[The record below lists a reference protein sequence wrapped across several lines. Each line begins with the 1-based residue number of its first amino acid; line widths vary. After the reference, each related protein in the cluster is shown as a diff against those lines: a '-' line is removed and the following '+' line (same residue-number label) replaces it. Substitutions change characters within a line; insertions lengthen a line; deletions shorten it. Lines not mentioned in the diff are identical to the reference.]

1 MKLFSLREECKIA
14 SSVVTQFTQILGD
27 LLALQH
33 SELCKQLKGILRN
46 NGTDT
51 ANIDGL
57 DDMLNSSAA
66 ANDACENLNS
76 AVKLDRYM
84 QNMHYYVSPKEFL
97 INPVYDDKC
106 YTEQY
111 VPILQTLQGLLKHKD
126 VLAKVL
132 NGQTSSDYVLRDI
145 CYGSKVN
152 TRPFFSSDQ
161 KHYKS
166 FSIMMNLLSSVHWD
180 QK

>member
-33 SELCKQLKGILRN
+33 SKLCKQLKGILRN
-46 NGTDT
+46 YGTDT

-57 DDMLNSSAA
+57 DDMLNSS
-66 ANDACENLNS
+66 CENLNS

-97 INPVYDDKC
+97 MNPVYDDKC

-111 VPILQTLQGLLKHKD
+111 VPILQTLQRSFK
-126 VLAKVL
+126 A
-132 NGQTSSDYVLRDI
+132 QR
-145 CYGSKVN
+145 C
-152 TRPFFSSDQ
+152 FS
-161 KHYKS
+161 
-166 FSIMMNLLSSVHWD
+166 
-180 QK
+180 

>member
-27 LLALQH
+27 LLALKH
-33 SELCKQLKGILRN
+33 SELCKQLKGIMRN

-57 DDMLNSSAA
+57 DDMLNSS
-66 ANDACENLNS
+66 CENLNS

-97 INPVYDDKC
+97 MNPVYDDKC

-126 VLAKVL
+126 VLAEVL
-132 NGQTSSDYVLRDI
+132 NGDSSSDSVLRDI
-145 CYGSKVN
+145 CDGSKVN
-152 TRPFFSSDQ
+152 THPYFSSD
-161 KHYKS
+161 
-166 FSIMMNLLSSVHWD
+166 
-180 QK
+180 